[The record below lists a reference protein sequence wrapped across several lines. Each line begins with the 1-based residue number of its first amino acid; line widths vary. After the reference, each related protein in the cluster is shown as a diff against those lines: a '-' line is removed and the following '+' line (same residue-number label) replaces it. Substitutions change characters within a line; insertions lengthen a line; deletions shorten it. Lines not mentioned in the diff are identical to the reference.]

1 MQKSGPS
8 DTELLAEWLE
18 HRREKAFHSL
28 VSRYAGLVLM
38 TAKRSCGDA
47 SMAAEASQLT
57 FLLLARK
64 ARSLLSCASLG
75 GWLHRATLMHSRN
88 LLRTA
93 RRETRKRHSLQ
104 NLMAA
109 SSSSPAPGSWADLGP
124 ALDESLAALSGA
136 DREAI
141 LLRYY
146 RALSV
151 REVAGT
157 LGIAPDAAQKRIE
170 RATFRL
176 RGQLNRRGW
185 EAGGSLA
192 AVMLAGF
199 AADVKAA
206 APAVTALAAEVSA
219 AGAQPAAG
227 FPATVAVKA
236 ASKYAP
242 LAAVV
247 VAGVWVIAQRHAIA
261 RLEEESLVVRARL
274 QSPPRSG
281 AGLPAGSVWDRWP
294 RDWPE
299 IARQLRSGEGAGGYL
314 NTTLAVEEGFL
325 VMNRE
330 ELIASLDEIEA
341 AALAQRDR
349 KALQWRLQAPLTE
362 LDPEYVA
369 RRFHSSDAVGLWA
382 GRDPEGTVAWF
393 KEQIASGGAFE
404 GENDPDMRVRSS
416 IMSALTY
423 ALVSPRPELAC
434 EVLETV
440 PENARL
446 GSLEGGARAL
456 RDRRAPENWAQ
467 LLRRCLPE
475 KDRLEAITWPVSD
488 LGEGGTIGLDEFE
501 SYLNRI
507 GAAPE
512 ERRACI
518 LAVAGSSCFPREGG
532 FFKTTPQDLEGFL
545 SWVRLQDPALL
556 FPATAAA
563 LEEDLAQLSYAAAAE
578 LARRYHAEGGG
589 DQVLLPVLESSHA
602 WDHKELAVPLA
613 EKLSDAARREE
624 ILKQLRR

>member
-8 DTELLAEWLE
+8 DIELLAEWLE
-18 HRREKAFHSL
+18 RRREKAFHSL

-170 RATFRL
+170 RATFRV
-176 RGQLNRRGW
+176 RGHLSRRGW

-274 QSPPRSG
+274 QSPPTSR
-281 AGLPAGSVWDRWP
+281 AGLPAGSMWDRWP

-299 IARQLRSGEGAGGYL
+299 IARQLRSGEGVGGYL
-314 NTTLAVEEGFL
+314 STTLAVEEGFL

-330 ELIASLDEIEA
+330 ELIASLDEIEVKT
-341 AALAQRDR
+341 LAPRDR
-349 KALQWRLQAPLTE
+349 KALRWRLQAPLTE

-369 RRFHSSDAVGLWA
+369 RRFHSPDAVGLWA
-382 GRDPEGTVAWF
+382 GRDPEGAVAWF
-393 KEQIASGGAFE
+393 KELIAVRPFE
-404 GENDPDMRVRSS
+404 GENDADMRVRAS
-416 IMSALTY
+416 IIEALTY
-423 ALVSPRPELAC
+423 ALVQVRPELAC

-440 PENARL
+440 PEYARL
-446 GSLEGGARAL
+446 AFLEGGARAL

-475 KDRLEAITWPVSD
+475 QDRLNAITWPVSE
-488 LGEGGTIGLDEFE
+488 LGEGGTIGLDELG
-501 SYLNRI
+501 SYLRRI
-507 GAAPE
+507 EATPE
-512 ERRACI
+512 ERGACI
-518 LAVAGSSCFPREGG
+518 LAVARSASFPRKEG
-532 FFKTTPQDLEGFL
+532 FFKTSPQDLEDFR
-545 SWVRLQDPALL
+545 SWVRGQDPDLL

-563 LEEDLAQLSYAAAAE
+563 LESAMQYLAFPAAVE
-578 LARRYHAEGGG
+578 LALQYHAEGGG
-589 DQVLLPVLESSHA
+589 DEVLLPVLESYYAREHR
-602 WDHKELAVPLA
+602 ELVVALA
-613 EKLSDAARREE
+613 AKLSDSVRREQ
-624 ILKQLRR
+624 ILQQLRR

>member
-1 MQKSGPS
+1 MSAESGHSSFEMQKSGPS

-18 HRREKAFHSL
+18 HRRERAFHRL

-199 AADVKAA
+199 AADVNAA
-206 APAVTALAAEVSA
+206 APAVAALAAEVSA
-219 AGAQPAAG
+219 AAAPAAAG
-227 FPATVAVKA
+227 FTATGKSCFQIRAACRRRGGGSLGDRTTSRHRPIGGGKSRRAGAATVPADIPRRLTRRIRVG
-236 ASKYAP
+236 P
-242 LAAVV
+242 
-247 VAGVWVIAQRHAIA
+247 VA
-261 RLEEESLVVRARL
+261 
-274 QSPPRSG
+274 
-281 AGLPAGSVWDRWP
+281 AGLAGNRPTVTLGRRRGRLP
-294 RDWPE
+294 
-299 IARQLRSGEGAGGYL
+299 QYYLGG
-314 NTTLAVEEGFL
+314 G
-325 VMNRE
+325 R
-330 ELIASLDEIEA
+330 
-341 AALAQRDR
+341 
-349 KALQWRLQAPLTE
+349 
-362 LDPEYVA
+362 
-369 RRFHSSDAVGLWA
+369 GLS
-382 GRDPEGTVAWF
+382 RHEP
-393 KEQIASGGAFE
+393 GGA
-404 GENDPDMRVRSS
+404 
-416 IMSALTY
+416 
-423 ALVSPRPELAC
+423 
-434 EVLETV
+434 
-440 PENARL
+440 
-446 GSLEGGARAL
+446 
-456 RDRRAPENWAQ
+456 
-467 LLRRCLPE
+467 
-475 KDRLEAITWPVSD
+475 DRL
-488 LGEGGTIGLDEFE
+488 LG
-501 SYLNRI
+501 
-507 GAAPE
+507 
-512 ERRACI
+512 
-518 LAVAGSSCFPREGG
+518 
-532 FFKTTPQDLEGFL
+532 
-545 SWVRLQDPALL
+545 
-556 FPATAAA
+556 
-563 LEEDLAQLSYAAAAE
+563 
-578 LARRYHAEGGG
+578 
-589 DQVLLPVLESSHA
+589 
-602 WDHKELAVPLA
+602 
-613 EKLSDAARREE
+613 
-624 ILKQLRR
+624 

>member
-219 AGAQPAAG
+219 AAPAAAG
-227 FPATVAVKA
+227 FTATVAVKA

-274 QSPPRSG
+274 QSPPTSR
-281 AGLPAGSVWDRWP
+281 AGLPAGSMWDRWP

-382 GRDPEGTVAWF
+382 GRDPEGAVAWF
-393 KEQIASGGAFE
+393 KELIAARPFE
-404 GENDPDMRVRSS
+404 GENDAGMRDRVS
-416 IMSALTY
+416 IVKALTY
-423 ALVSPRPELAC
+423 ALVLARPELAC
-434 EVLETV
+434 QVLETV

-446 GSLEGGARAL
+446 AFLEGGAHAL
-456 RDRRAPENWAQ
+456 RDRREPANWAQ

-475 KDRLEAITWPVSD
+475 QDRLNAITWPVSE
-488 LGEGGTIGLDEFE
+488 LGEGGTIGLDELG
-501 SYLNRI
+501 SYLRRI
-507 GAAPE
+507 EATPE
-512 ERRACI
+512 ERGACI
-518 LAVAGSSCFPREGG
+518 LAVARSASFPQKEG
-532 FFKTTPQDLEGFL
+532 FFKTSPQDLEDFR
-545 SWVRLQDPALL
+545 SWVRGQDPDLL

-563 LEEDLAQLSYAAAAE
+563 LESAMQYLAFPAAVE
-578 LARRYHAEGGG
+578 LALQYHAEGGG
-589 DQVLLPVLESSHA
+589 DEVLLPLLESYSGTEHREIA
-602 WDHKELAVPLA
+602 VALAAKV
-613 EKLSDAARREE
+613 SDSVRREQ
-624 ILKQLRR
+624 ILQQLRR